1 MERRE
6 WRQALI
12 VLSVVLAADQV
23 WKYLAGATPEPAAW
37 GAGRLQA
44 ITVGIAAMAML
55 LVLMAGVAR
64 AGLLPAWL
72 AGALS
77 GGGVSIFID
86 RASIGVARTVFDL
99 GGIGDLATTA
109 LLTGAV
115 VWIVRSLRIS
125 GDGGAGV
132 PIGQRSA

>member
-1 MERRE
+1 MDRRE
-6 WRQALI
+6 WREALM

-37 GAGRLQA
+37 DAGRLQA

-77 GGGVSIFID
+77 GAGLSIFID
-86 RASIGVARTVFDL
+86 RASIGMPRSVFDL
-99 GGIGDLATTA
+99 AGIGDLATAA

-115 VWIVRSLRIS
+115 VWIIRSLRM
-125 GDGGAGV
+125 DGAG
-132 PIGQRSA
+132 GLSAGHGSA